1 MDVAFQS
8 MAQSETKTEKREK
21 GNLLDSDAYLSA
33 TGKINIPIGKTDT
46 GEVIVRDLDE
56 IPHIL
61 VCGFTGS
68 GKTSFVQTTLAVI
81 CKDKPKDDVRLV
93 IYDSKG
99 VEYTAFRNAPQLLI
113 PIIIDRDNAIKA
125 ITDLANESQERF
137 KCFAELGCKD
147 LEKYNQRVSGRERKP
162 IIIMILDDYSA
173 LDLDRNSLYE
183 FQTILK
189 NGRIAGIHLIVVS
202 SISASKVLQKEL
214 ISNIPCRISFKL
226 TSKTESKN
234 VLESHGA
241 EMLNVPGEIIYKF
254 QNDFYK
260 CQCAYATFEN
270 IEKSMKTA
278 NKAPKS
284 ITALGAIA
292 SAIFSDSTATKKSEK
307 GSANIESDNERLI
320 QAGRFVI
327 SSGKASIGELQRYF
341 RIGFNAAARLMDDL
355 EIYGV
360 VGPVSATKPRA
371 ILMTTSEWERICSVE
386 LGGGNP
392 MSPKHAAP
400 QRGTAR
406 ESYGKTTGTEEK
418 DDEPKIKLRD
428 FAKFKVDDV
437 ELSVSDHKI
446 NYTKS
451 IMTRLG
457 PGTISP
463 SFSGSHVTRIIYK
476 KPSFFSK
483 GFFTFEFRPDI
494 NIVNPNDSIL
504 HADINNI
511 SEIIKVEFGSDT
523 DRTIRLFLQQ
533 ISEDIGIP
541 ISKV

>member
-1 MDVAFQS
+1 MMDVAFQS

-46 GEVIVRDLDE
+46 GEVIVRDLDV

-226 TSKTESKN
+226 KSKTESKIQLSSLSN
-234 VLESHGA
+234 
-241 EMLNVPGEIIYKF
+241 
-254 QNDFYK
+254 
-260 CQCAYATFEN
+260 
-270 IEKSMKTA
+270 
-278 NKAPKS
+278 
-284 ITALGAIA
+284 
-292 SAIFSDSTATKKSEK
+292 SE
-307 GSANIESDNERLI
+307 
-320 QAGRFVI
+320 
-327 SSGKASIGELQRYF
+327 
-341 RIGFNAAARLMDDL
+341 
-355 EIYGV
+355 
-360 VGPVSATKPRA
+360 
-371 ILMTTSEWERICSVE
+371 
-386 LGGGNP
+386 
-392 MSPKHAAP
+392 
-400 QRGTAR
+400 
-406 ESYGKTTGTEEK
+406 
-418 DDEPKIKLRD
+418 
-428 FAKFKVDDV
+428 
-437 ELSVSDHKI
+437 
-446 NYTKS
+446 
-451 IMTRLG
+451 
-457 PGTISP
+457 
-463 SFSGSHVTRIIYK
+463 SFSSN
-476 KPSFFSK
+476 FS
-483 GFFTFEFRPDI
+483 
-494 NIVNPNDSIL
+494 N
-504 HADINNI
+504 
-511 SEIIKVEFGSDT
+511 
-523 DRTIRLFLQQ
+523 
-533 ISEDIGIP
+533 
-541 ISKV
+541 